1 MIICGADVYSL
12 RYRNSPD
19 KCVSIAGATA
29 EELIA
34 IENDIV
40 YRCSIAENDRVYTN
54 RCQCV
59 GMVWCALLCWVL
71 SMHAYLKLS
80 FSKLRNP
87 NNWTNKSMAWMS

>member
-1 MIICGADVYSL
+1 MRLFNDWLIRKHSHTSTILVSLSDIPMIICGADVYSL
-12 RYRNSPD
+12 RYQNSPD

-54 RCQCV
+54 RCQYV
-59 GMVWCALLCWVL
+59 GMV
-71 SMHAYLKLS
+71 
-80 FSKLRNP
+80 
-87 NNWTNKSMAWMS
+87 